1 MTQKFFK
8 GDLVEIGDMPESM
21 SHFTSNCEAIVLYT
35 YREKYGRG
43 GGRGEKQYCV
53 YLLPNRGEASW
64 YCEDQLTLIEADQ
77 FERLPKGHVDR
88 KVWEEKSKRTMA
100 QIIARIKGN

>member
-8 GDLVEIGDMPESM
+8 GDLVEVGDMPSCM
-21 SHFTSNCEAIVLYT
+21 SHFPNNCKALVLYT
-35 YREKYGRG
+35 YKEKYGG
-43 GGRGEKQYCV
+43 GKREEKQYCV

-64 YCEDQLTLIEADQ
+64 YYEDQLTFVEADQ
-77 FERLPKGHVDR
+77 FEMLPKNHVDR

-100 QIIARIKGN
+100 QIIARIKGI